1 MCSREVKALKYFK
14 LLSMR
19 YSDKNAVDQKLN
31 PRVKELIFSNLT
43 VLQLCWEPMQISEQT
58 LVFLRGS
65 MTPVTPKMESFEKLV
80 NSWKWL
86 TNATK
91 NFFFRI
97 YFKMACF
104 ITYFKMWS
112 QVGAFWKCH
121 VQRMRCDKK
130 YENSLIF
137 RQEILNS
144 ASKGW
149 RKSTEISLSN
159 FGIIFK

>member
-91 NFFFRI
+91 NFFF
-97 YFKMACF
+97 
-104 ITYFKMWS
+104 
-112 QVGAFWKCH
+112 Q
-121 VQRMRCDKK
+121 
-130 YENSLIF
+130 N
-137 RQEILNS
+137 ILQN
-144 ASKGW
+144 G
-149 RKSTEISLSN
+149 LFHN
-159 FGIIFK
+159 LF